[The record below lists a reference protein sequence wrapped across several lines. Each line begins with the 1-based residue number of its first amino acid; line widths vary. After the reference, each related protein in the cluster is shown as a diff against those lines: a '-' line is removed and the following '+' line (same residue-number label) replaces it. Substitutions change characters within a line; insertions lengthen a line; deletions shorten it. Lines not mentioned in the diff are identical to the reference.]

1 MSLAAIHSRLWITIL
16 LFSSAMLVWGVWRFL
31 RGQSVNSNYFGAIVI
46 AEVLYILQGLLGII
60 MLISGT
66 GVLQRA
72 EVHILYGVVIAIT
85 LPGVYIYT
93 RGDESRRTMLVY
105 AVAFVFIIILS
116 VRSMMTGS

>member
-16 LFSSAMLVWGVWRFL
+16 LFSSAMLLWGLLRFL
-31 RGQSVNSNYFGAIVI
+31 RGQTVNSNYFGAVVI
-46 AEVLYILQGLLGII
+46 AEILYILQGLLGIL
-60 MLISGT
+60 MLVSGT

-72 EVHILYGVVIAIT
+72 EVHILYGVVVAIT

-105 AVAFVFIIILS
+105 AVAFVFIIVLS

>member
-16 LFSSAMLVWGVWRFL
+16 LFSSAMLAWGVWRFL
-31 RGQSVNSNYFGAIVI
+31 RGQTVNSNYFGAVVI

-66 GVLQRA
+66 SVLERS

>member
-16 LFSSAMLVWGVWRFL
+16 LFSSAMLLWGLLRFL
-31 RGQSVNSNYFGAIVI
+31 RGQTVNSNYFGAVVI
-46 AEVLYILQGLLGII
+46 AEILYILQGLLGIF
-60 MLISGT
+60 MLVSGT

-72 EVHILYGVVIAIT
+72 EVHILYGVVVAIT

-105 AVAFVFIIILS
+105 AVAFVFIIVLS

>member
-1 MSLAAIHSRLWITIL
+1 MSLAVIHSRLWITIL
-16 LFSSAMLVWGVWRFL
+16 LFSSAMLVWGLWRFL
-31 RGQSVNSNYFGAIVI
+31 RGQTVNSNYFGAVVI
-46 AEVLYILQGLLGII
+46 AEILYILQGLLGIT

>member
-31 RGQSVNSNYFGAIVI
+31 RGQSVNSNYFGAVVI

>member
-31 RGQSVNSNYFGAIVI
+31 RGQSVNSNYFGAVVI
-46 AEVLYILQGLLGII
+46 AEVLYILQGLLGIT

-66 GVLQRA
+66 RVLQRA

>member
-1 MSLAAIHSRLWITIL
+1 MMIT
-16 LFSSAMLVWGVWRFL
+16 
-31 RGQSVNSNYFGAIVI
+31 
-46 AEVLYILQGLLGII
+46 
-60 MLISGT
+60 GT

-72 EVHILYGVVIAIT
+72 EVHILYGVVVSIT

-93 RGDESRRTMLVY
+93 RGDENRRTMLVY